1 MSQSPGTIASSEK
14 EQVIEEVMAGILEE
28 VQEWKKA
35 HPQAKFSEM
44 EEQVLQVRQRLGEA
58 LMQELLEER
67 EEARPVPGPSCP
79 ECGGEMH
86 YKGEKK
92 RRVVSSIGET
102 EVNRGYYYCS
112 QCRRSIFPPG

>member
-1 MSQSPGTIASSEK
+1 MRKGKHSAAGSEK
-14 EQVIEEVMAGILEE
+14 EKAIEEAIAEILEE
-28 VQEWKKA
+28 VKEWKKA
-35 HPQAKFSEM
+35 HPKAKYNEL
-44 EEQVLQVRQRLGEA
+44 EEQVLQARKRMGEA

-67 EEARPVPGPSCP
+67 EEARPVPGPRCP
-79 ECGGEMH
+79 ECGAEMH

-112 QCRRSIFPPG
+112 KCQRSIFPPG